1 MRFID
6 TLMSSVALGEVAS
19 EMMMKID
26 ILHVLDTHV
35 CALPLTH
42 SAVVLI
48 QGHEFKS
55 SLQTFILGCVLL
67 YVSRNTSEIC

>member
-1 MRFID
+1 MSFIE
-6 TLMSSVALGEVAS
+6 TLMSSVALGSSEVAS
-19 EMMMKID
+19 EMMMNID
-26 ILHVLDTHV
+26 ILHVLDTNV
-35 CALPLTH
+35 CALTH

-48 QGHEFKS
+48 QGSEFKS